1 MKNIL
6 LIGAGKLGVRH
17 LQAIQKIKIPVK
29 IQVVDNS
36 LNSLQLAKEI
46 SGSSDISSSI
56 KAITFLRN
64 ISEVEGEIDICIIA
78 TSANV
83 RLHIMKELLSLT
95 KVNNFLLEKVMFQ
108 SLTQLHEAINLLKSK
123 GAKAW
128 VNCPRRMY
136 DFYKDLKVVLDGDEF
151 VSLKVCGSEWGMAC
165 NSIHFIDLWAFLS
178 KDVKYNLKCT
188 KLEPVIYE
196 SKRPGFMEV
205 YGILTGNSKNSYFE
219 FICTHADKVSLE
231 IEIET
236 NNHHILINEV
246 LSNMRVIDKRN
257 DNFVDEKIIVPFQ
270 SNLTNVFCENLL
282 SQQEPELVCFS
293 ESAYLHEKY
302 LESLLQFFQSIDL
315 KFKEC
320 PIT

>member
-6 LIGAGKLGVRH
+6 LIGVGKLGVRH
-17 LQAIQKIKIPVK
+17 LQAIQKINIPAK

-36 LNSLQLAKEI
+36 IDSLQLAKEI
-46 SGSSDISSSI
+46 SDSSEKSSTI
-56 KAITFLRN
+56 KTITFLRN
-64 ISEVEGEIDICIIA
+64 ISDVEGEIDVCIIA

-83 RLHIMKELLSLT
+83 RLNIMKELLSLT
-95 KVNNFLLEKVMFQ
+95 KVNNFLLEKVLFQ

-178 KDVKYNLKCT
+178 KDAKYNLKCT

-205 YGILTGNSKNSYFE
+205 YGILTGSSKNSYFE
-219 FICTHADKVSLE
+219 LICTHADKVSLE

-236 NNHHILINEV
+236 NNHHVLINEV
-246 LSNMRVIDKRN
+246 FSNMRVTDKRN
-257 DNFVDEKIIVPFQ
+257 DSFVDEKISIPFQ
-270 SNLTNVFCENLL
+270 SNLTNIFCENLL

-293 ESAYLHEKY
+293 ESACLHEAY
-302 LESLLQFFQSIDL
+302 LESLLQFFKNIDL